1 MKRNLDMKRLLPV
14 VGVLSLCLA
23 IAGCTGDTREGLID
37 DTIGM
42 MNQAAT
48 EMGNVQK
55 RVSEA
60 VKNYEDGKAIK
71 LDLADAIKATDK
83 LKETGVKTLE
93 IKARIDIAKSQITDE
108 ERKTYAENKQ
118 QSLNAAFKN
127 LQTEQDK
134 LRKALVTAEKC
145 GAPNAALAVE
155 ELRKKIVEAES
166 PYEAIAR

>member
-1 MKRNLDMKRLLPV
+1 MKRLLPV
-14 VGVLSLCLA
+14 AGVLSLCLVL
-23 IAGCTGDTREGLID
+23 AGCAGDTREGLID

-55 RVSEA
+55 RVTEA
-60 VKNYEDGKAIK
+60 VKNYEDGKAAK
-71 LDLADAIKATDK
+71 LDLADAIKASDK

-93 IKARIDIAKSQITDE
+93 IKARIDIAKAQGISEE

-118 QSLNAAFKN
+118 QSLNTAFKN
-127 LQTEQDK
+127 LLTEQDK
-134 LRKALVTAEKC
+134 LRKALVSAEKC
-145 GAPNAALAVE
+145 GAPNAAQAVE
-155 ELRKKIVEAES
+155 ELRKKINEAES